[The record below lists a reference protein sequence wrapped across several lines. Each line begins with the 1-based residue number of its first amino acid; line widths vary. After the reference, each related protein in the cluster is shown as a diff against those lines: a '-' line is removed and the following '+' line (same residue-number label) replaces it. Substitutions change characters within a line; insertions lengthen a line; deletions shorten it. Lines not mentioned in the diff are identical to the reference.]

1 MKLLL
6 TLSARNL
13 LRHRGRSLVVGLI
26 LFLGAFVMTVGN
38 GVLTGMDRGLSKNI
52 TDGFLGHVIVMSDKQ
67 EDDNIL
73 FLVMGKSIAPLAD
86 EAGVEAVLAKQPSIL
101 GYVPVGKNAAMV
113 LNEDGGNPSYAYL
126 LGVDW
131 QRYRKVFPNNLKAQ
145 EGASAP
151 DGDGPFVLL
160 PQIARKQGFDLAGTW
175 FVPKGA
181 AVVDTA
187 LPELARSHRST
198 LPVRDEMVLMGFSED
213 NASSDVRVPVR
224 GIVRYPALNNLW
236 GHFAFV
242 DIASYRQCMGYVNP
256 TESVKLDSVQ
266 NALLTGENLDALF
279 GGGDVGAAAQ
289 PSAPA
294 PNLTDSVK
302 SSGGAWN
309 LVLVR
314 MQPGQDAKASAKRID
329 SALKASKV
337 PARAVP
343 WNKASGPVG
352 AMAVL
357 IRGALFSFVTILFVV
372 AAIIVM
378 NTLSMAAMER
388 AGEIGMMR
396 AIGAGRNFVR
406 VLFLGETLLLSLL
419 FGGIGIAIGAVTV
432 LVLAHAGITT
442 DNDFLQMAYGGE
454 TFQPSL
460 RALDYLLA
468 LVQLFMTS
476 ASAVFYPTLLA
487 SRITPLEAIARD

>member
-1 MKLLL
+1 MRLLL

-38 GVLTGMDRGLSKNI
+38 GVLTGMDKGLSKNI
-52 TDGFLGHVIVMSDKQ
+52 TDGFLGHVVVMSDKQ

-86 EAGVEAVLAKQPSIL
+86 EAGVEAVLAKQPGIL
-101 GYVPVGKNAAMV
+101 GYVPVGKNAAMA

-131 QRYRKVFPNNLKAQ
+131 KRYRSVFPNNLMAL
-145 EGASAP
+145 EGANVP
-151 DGDGPFVLL
+151 EGDAPFVLL
-160 PQIARKQGFDLAGTW
+160 PQIARKQGFDMSGTW

-181 AVVDTA
+181 GVVDTA

-198 LPVRDEMVLMGFSED
+198 LAVRDEMVLMGFSED

-242 DIASYRQCMGYVNP
+242 DIDSYRQCMGYVNP

-289 PSAPA
+289 APA
-294 PNLTDSVK
+294 SGSVLTDSVK

-419 FGGIGIAIGAVTV
+419 FGGIGIAVGAVTV
-432 LVLAHAGITT
+432 LVLAQAGIVT

-460 RALDYLLA
+460 RAVDYLLA